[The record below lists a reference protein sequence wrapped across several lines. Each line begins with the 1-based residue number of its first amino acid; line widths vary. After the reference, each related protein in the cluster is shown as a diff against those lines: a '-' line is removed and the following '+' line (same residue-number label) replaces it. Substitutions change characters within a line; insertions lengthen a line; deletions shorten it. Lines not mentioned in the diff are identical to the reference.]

1 MHVIHFNFSYFYLD
15 PTCSTLIP
23 GSIPTLH
30 FPEKSCITH
39 IPKERDSAKC
49 IADKRAYTEIIQ
61 PSLPYY
67 NSFNEL
73 LPYYNSFNE
82 LLPLL

>member
-1 MHVIHFNFSYFYLD
+1 MIHVIHFNFSYLYLD
-15 PTCSTLIP
+15 PTCSTLVP

-49 IADKRAYTEIIQ
+49 TADKRAYTEIIQ
-61 PSLPYY
+61 PSLP
-67 NSFNEL
+67 
-73 LPYYNSFNE
+73 LPYYNSFN
-82 LLPLL
+82 